1 MEISTPLASLSWR
14 VCLAAFLITDLPA
27 HGPHPEKT
35 KEDAAPGLVIETDAG
50 PNPWSHLQ
58 LKNDPRAFQ
67 FAVVTDRT
75 GGHRPGVFEDAINKL
90 NLLQPEFVM
99 SVGDLIE
106 GYSEDRKKID
116 QQWDEFQGFIEKLQ
130 MPFFYVA
137 GNHDISNP
145 VMAKAWAERF
155 GRSYYSFVYH
165 DVLFVCLNSQDPKM
179 HHISEEQAKWL
190 EKTLAAYPD
199 VRWTLVFLHSPL
211 WEESYPED
219 RGWPRVEK
227 ILGDRKYT
235 VFSGHFH
242 SYLKRSRNDRR
253 YYTLATTGG
262 GSLLRGPAHGEFDHV
277 AWVTMTE
284 AGPLV
289 TNLMLQGI
297 WADNIRTPEIRSL
310 VRRAEAGAMVFVP
323 PVVLPEG
330 SAPEIVSQEVI
341 LTNPLDTPVELSLA
355 VVPAEGV
362 AVRLTGGAPKGSDGR
377 HSLVLQP
384 KSQKLLALE
393 VKPGAVWHN
402 EVLQVATLN
411 GEAKFLT
418 SEKLPVTLR
427 STTFAMIMPRL
438 TLGRAG
444 ALTVDGDLSDWPA
457 GEWVTVEKPG
467 DFQRNADAWTG
478 PADASFAWRT
488 ALDDRYLHVAVKVT
502 DEDVQSV
509 KEKLPWN
516 QDGVELRID
525 PRPLSVRSVTPDSE
539 AKGILI
545 AMSPSSAAKD
555 RWIFRPEVL
564 PEGTRS
570 VCVKT
575 PGGYNLEAAI
585 PIAALNKA
593 NPKWREEGLRFNI
606 AIDDLDGD
614 QTVQLWW
621 HPDWRTSRNI
631 PGSGTFFP
639 ALN

>member
-1 MEISTPLASLSWR
+1 MKTTKTLASLSWR
-14 VCLAAFLITDLPA
+14 AFVALTLIADLPA
-27 HGPHPEKT
+27 HEPAPEKK
-35 KEDAAPGLVIETDAG
+35 KENAAPGLVIETAPG
-50 PNPWSHLQ
+50 ANPWSHLQ

-67 FAVVTDRT
+67 FAIVTDRT

-116 QQWDEFQGFIEKLQ
+116 QEWDEFQGFITQLQ

-179 HHISEEQAKWL
+179 HHIGEDQAKWL
-190 EKTLAAYPD
+190 EKTLAEHAD

-211 WEESYPED
+211 WDESYPQD
-219 RGWPRVEK
+219 RGWQRIEK

-242 SYLKRSRNDRR
+242 SYLKRFRDDHR

-262 GSLLRGPAHGEFDHV
+262 GSGLRGLAHGEFDHV

-289 TNLMLQGI
+289 TNLLLQGI
-297 WADNIRTPEIRSL
+297 WADNIRTPEVRDL
-310 VRRAEAGAMVFVP
+310 VRRAESGAMIFVP

-330 SAPEIVSQEVI
+330 PAPEKVTQDIV
-341 LTNPLDTPVELSLA
+341 LTNPLDTPVELTFSL
-355 VVPAEGV
+355 VPAEGV
-362 AVRLTGGAPKGSDGR
+362 AVRLSGGAPKGPDGR
-377 HSLVLQP
+377 YSLVLQP
-384 KSQKLLALE
+384 QNQKKLSLEVDLGKAWTNEALLA
-393 VKPGAVWHN
+393 
-402 EVLQVATLN
+402 ATLN

-418 SEKLPVTLR
+418 QEKLPVTLR
-427 STTFAMIMPRL
+427 STANAMIMPRL
-438 TLGRAG
+438 ALGRAG
-444 ALTVDGDLSDWPA
+444 TVTVDGDLSDWKSEEFA
-457 GEWVTVEKPG
+457 NIEKPG
-467 DFQRNADAWTG
+467 DFQKKADAWTG
-478 PADASFAWRT
+478 PADASFAWRA
-488 ALDDRYLHVAVKVT
+488 ALDDRFLYVAVKVT
-502 DEDVQSV
+502 DEEVQSV
-509 KEKLPWN
+509 KEKMAWQ

-525 PRPLSVRSVTPDSE
+525 PRPVAERSATPDADE
-539 AKGILI
+539 KGILI
-545 AMSPSSAAKD
+545 AMSPSAVPND
-555 RWIFRPEVL
+555 RWLFRPEAL
-564 PEGTRS
+564 PENTRS

-575 PGGYNLEAAI
+575 PGGYTLEAAV
-585 PIAALNKA
+585 PIAALDKA
-593 NPKWREEGLRFNI
+593 NPKWREDGLRFNI

-614 QTVQLWW
+614 QAVQLWW
-621 HPDWRTSRNI
+621 QPDWRTPRNI

-639 ALN
+639 AAN